1 MLDQKQQ
8 KSVEKFHNTDATP
21 AIAREDYQYLR
32 KSHKTLL
39 MLRRTHESKPDN
51 KEKNKY
57 NNLELRHQ
65 RTGDV
70 VFDWT
75 DSTDPFKKPWYYTY
89 KLIETLLPKA
99 MNSMPKE
106 KTNEEHGDTLRKIK
120 MVELWAPN
128 DIKRK
133 GWLKVKSLSGE

>member
-1 MLDQKQQ
+1 MD
-8 KSVEKFHNTDATP
+8 
-21 AIAREDYQYLR
+21 
-32 KSHKTLL
+32 
-39 MLRRTHESKPDN
+39 
-51 KEKNKY
+51 KNKF

-75 DSTDPFKKPWYYTY
+75 DPTDPFKKPWYYTY

-106 KTNEEHGDTLRKIK
+106 KTTEDHADTLRKIK

-128 DIKRK
+128 ETKRK
-133 GWLKVKSLSGE
+133 GWLKVKSLSGEWNPDCY

>member
-1 MLDQKQQ
+1 MSLSQTIKKRINTTIWSFAINVLVMLCLTGLV
-8 KSVEKFHNTDATP
+8 SLIVN
-21 AIAREDYQYLR
+21 
-32 KSHKTLL
+32 L
-39 MLRRTHESKPDN
+39 MFL
-51 KEKNKY
+51 
-57 NNLELRHQ
+57 
-65 RTGDV
+65 
-70 VFDWT
+70 

-128 DIKRK
+128 DCKRK